1 MGNPDSNIFEDFYSS
16 LMSSLL
22 TEEKE
27 AKKMKETIRTRRK
40 RAPAITSAGRI
51 INNAMLNDSPSA
63 LKDFSIVNFLFS
75 EQFFKYLDK
84 KIKDDNSLT
93 QPVAYWPKRITDML
107 YGEKPR
113 PVLVPNNISIIT
125 AARKLQDYLQPI
137 RFEQE
142 VRSLFNQ
149 NKLGYRERYNMPTDP
164 SAGSL
169 STSHIE
175 KFKRDESKRAVRYM
189 LLLSLWAGN
198 ESLAKFII
206 DNDKTSE
213 DPIKQ
218 ITWQKLDSD
227 GNRVDES
234 YPPTTPTDDSFVDPD
249 DGKSNLTLL
258 DNIVAYCEN
267 AEKRLSALVDFKDRL
282 SAVYNSTINKSERK
296 LLEIMLNNN
305 IFPEFL
311 VDRDLLGGKSK
322 VKSLAEITNDEPHLD
337 PIKIYDYMTETCGIT
352 PQEMKKCLS
361 FIKIINDRFLGR
373 KMADADENGEIE
385 YEAGKKK
392 TYDTFSP
399 TDLTITADTSQLSDI
414 TSHTKLVN
422 ELLKTKNT
430 LNLIFS
436 LNDIFSDANKAIKEN
451 PHDSNS
457 YLALKENQIAFLAAV
472 ENEEIKTPLQLYIKI
487 AKIYQFLQDIDIG
500 ANAEFDLREISKPD
514 ADRPMRV
521 AKKIINDT
529 QTKVSQKME
538 DPPYYLLE
546 ILNFCQIMAFPQMKN
561 DRGVTV
567 FPVYTKYGDNL
578 KLTLPTTDLIKT
590 IDEERVRLSFSSLDG
605 TNEAITKTMKSY
617 VVPFIPDSK
626 EMKAAKQDAVDL
638 IETLENNIPT
648 KNKIT
653 DKKTTFRLRVD
664 DKTIDNF
671 KKKLTEYGIKYN
683 ESKDG
688 QKTKDGKTEH
698 GKLQLGEVI
707 NKFRDTNVIINFVY
721 VTDRPYST
729 TKELLKASDIRIQS
743 FPNELG
749 PSSFVEITT
758 PLLTI
763 DVTRILSAASDYIV
777 QTIRRNGSELLGHK
791 LRTKSGATE
800 NKDSVDA
807 GYAALF
813 RKPPKKEKDT
823 DKETYGTEEFIKTTV
838 EWCLRMAREKISKT
852 INEYTDEELENW
864 KKELDSGT
872 GFTDAEMALHGR
884 QTGRNIMVAM
894 MLFGKGDSKIKSFVE
909 NRVGSI
915 IVGRDDFI
923 YGVDTKRF
931 LDDPATKN
939 DRSVK
944 EMAQKDLETYRM
956 LIMDNIASIFP
967 IILYDFI
974 LFNYQNYQTLT
985 NEEAVAK
992 PNEDVSD
999 DDIDSIFNAVFYET
1013 KNIFDNRENKT
1024 TIKAMDDGEEKI
1036 DALGNMVASVLA
1048 SKDEFGRIVN
1058 TVLRGVSARST
1069 KYQIGKA
1076 AFNEIAPIRN
1086 HLMNNT
1092 DFCQM
1097 LENAIKEILD
1107 ITYTIYPRNKP
1118 AADLSVNM
1126 ATFGFNLVYRDAEMI
1141 TRKFVTLSKIF
1152 AEDDNIDYSSI
1163 FKGHEPMTKA
1173 FEALYKNV
1181 VDKKYTNDGI
1191 KILALKDVV
1200 LYYYFTACLVYLMMR
1215 MNSGLDFGERRMTT
1229 PSSKSK
1235 RDINDSISSEERSGF
1250 ESDDPNRKSFQGYQR
1265 IRTGDES
1272 SIADEVA
1279 PAPAPA
1285 PAPATTPVAPSAPA
1299 ATPPAPAPKPAP
1311 APAPA
1316 PAAPKPKTP
1325 IPAYKVGDDT
1335 ADDMIAT
1342 ALGTKK
1348 EK

>member
-1 MGNPDSNIFEDFYSS
+1 
-16 LMSSLL
+16 
-22 TEEKE
+22 
-27 AKKMKETIRTRRK
+27 
-40 RAPAITSAGRI
+40 
-51 INNAMLNDSPSA
+51 
-63 LKDFSIVNFLFS
+63 
-75 EQFFKYLDK
+75 
-84 KIKDDNSLT
+84 
-93 QPVAYWPKRITDML
+93 
-107 YGEKPR
+107 
-113 PVLVPNNISIIT
+113 
-125 AARKLQDYLQPI
+125 
-137 RFEQE
+137 
-142 VRSLFNQ
+142 
-149 NKLGYRERYNMPTDP
+149 MPTDP

-189 LLLSLWAGN
+189 LFLSLWAGN

-218 ITWQKLDSD
+218 ITWQKLDGY

-267 AEKRLSALVDFKDRL
+267 AGKRLSALKNFKDRL
-282 SAVYNSTINKSERK
+282 SEDYNSTIDKSERK
-296 LLEIMLNNN
+296 LLDIMLNNN
-305 IFPEFL
+305 MYVDFL
-311 VDRDLLGGKSK
+311 ADRNLLGGKSK
-322 VKSLAEITNDEPHLD
+322 VKSLSETTDEKPHLD

-361 FIKIINDRFLGR
+361 FIKIINDRFLRR
-373 KMADADENGEIE
+373 KIADADENGEIE

-430 LNLIFS
+430 LNSIFS
-436 LNDIFSDANKAIKEN
+436 LNDIFSDANKAIKDN
-451 PHDSNS
+451 PHDLNS

-487 AKIYQFLQDIDIG
+487 AKIYQFLQDVDIG
-500 ANAEFDLREISKPD
+500 ASAEFDLREISKPD

-617 VVPFIPDSK
+617 VVPFMPFSK
-626 EMKAAKQDAVDL
+626 ERRVAQQDAVDL
-638 IETLENNIPT
+638 LKTLKNNIP
-648 KNKIT
+648 IT
-653 DKKTTFRLRVD
+653 RKTIDKKTTFRLRVD
-664 DKTIDNF
+664 DKSMDNF
-671 KKKLTEYGIKYN
+671 KKKLNEYGIKYI
-683 ESKDG
+683 ET
-688 QKTKDGKTEH
+688 TK

-707 NKFRDTNVIINFVY
+707 NHIRDTNVIINFVY
-721 VTDRPYST
+721 TTDRPYST
-729 TKELLKASDIRIQS
+729 AKELLKASDIRIQS

-758 PLLTI
+758 PLLNI

-777 QTIRRNGSELLGHK
+777 QTIRRNGSELLGLE
-791 LRTKSGATE
+791 LRTKAGASFNTI
-800 NKDSVDA
+800 SVDKS
-807 GYAALF
+807 YADLF
-813 RKPPKKEKDT
+813 KMPPAKEKDT

-852 INEYTDEELENW
+852 IDEYTDEELENW
-864 KKELDSGT
+864 KKELNSGT
-872 GFTDAEMALHGR
+872 GFTDAEMALHGH

-939 DRSVK
+939 DQFVK
-944 EMAQKDLETYRM
+944 EMAQKDLKRYRM

-1013 KNIFDNRENKT
+1013 ESIFNAVFYETKNTFEIREIKT
-1024 TIKAMDDGEEKI
+1024 PIKVVYNTGEKN
-1036 DALGNMVASVLA
+1036 DALENVVASVLA

-1058 TVLRGVSARST
+1058 AVLRGVSARST
-1069 KYQIGKA
+1069 KFQMGSA
-1076 AFNEIAPIRN
+1076 AFKEIASIRD
-1086 HLMNNT
+1086 HLKTKT
-1092 DFCQM
+1092 DFCPM

-1107 ITYTIYPRNKP
+1107 IPYTVYPRNKP
-1118 AADLSVNM
+1118 DADLSVNM
-1126 ATFGFNLVYRDAEMI
+1126 ASLIFNLVYKDAEMLAG
-1141 TRKFVTLSKIF
+1141 KFVVLSKIF
-1152 AEDDNIDYSSI
+1152 AEDETMDYSSI

-1181 VDKKYTNDGI
+1181 VNKKYTADGI

-1215 MNSGLDFGERRMTT
+1215 MNSNLDFGEKMDGR
-1229 PSSKSK
+1229 PKLEA
-1235 RDINDSISSEERSGF
+1235 EE
-1250 ESDDPNRKSFQGYQR
+1250 
-1265 IRTGDES
+1265 
-1272 SIADEVA
+1272 
-1279 PAPAPA
+1279 
-1285 PAPATTPVAPSAPA
+1285 
-1299 ATPPAPAPKPAP
+1299 
-1311 APAPA
+1311 
-1316 PAAPKPKTP
+1316 
-1325 IPAYKVGDDT
+1325 
-1335 ADDMIAT
+1335 
-1342 ALGTKK
+1342 LG
-1348 EK
+1348 